1 MKKKDNFIKLH
12 TNIFINKLFNKLTN
26 DTDECGSDII
36 SVDGAEIVNE
46 EDLIDYFKNT
56 IISNLEYDTSY
67 HLSQQELKDVL
78 IALLSTMT
86 NEENENVISIDDVT
100 GTLGYWLDDNIDSS
114 DIPEDVK
121 DAIANA
127 YVKATTY
134 FENNEEA
141 VSNA

>member
-86 NEENENVISIDDVT
+86 DDDNTVVSIDDVT